1 MCHDAGRP
9 RRSHG
14 PEMSSDAAC
23 GRCSFPVFRKTV
35 SSSLMRIKFRT
46 SSRRMLKCV
55 AKALSSL
62 ALTTAWLFQDVS
74 LSGDDFDDLICKA
87 VHLGIGSCLQNGR
100 PCSPSFDRW
109 RGWFLEQVVFRVQPP
124 PLNRGLSC
132 GLPPRSRRV
141 LAEITVIDCMAVYAQ
156 KGISDSQTTC
166 IRIVGRLHF
175 SQLFLEL
182 LWRILQHTSETIAPH
197 REQRQPCRPQEQHI
211 TSQSRAS
218 SAIRHGGHR
227 PQVE

>member
-1 MCHDAGRP
+1 
-9 RRSHG
+9 
-14 PEMSSDAAC
+14 
-23 GRCSFPVFRKTV
+23 
-35 SSSLMRIKFRT
+35 
-46 SSRRMLKCV
+46 
-55 AKALSSL
+55 
-62 ALTTAWLFQDVS
+62 
-74 LSGDDFDDLICKA
+74 
-87 VHLGIGSCLQNGR
+87 
-100 PCSPSFDRW
+100 
-109 RGWFLEQVVFRVQPP
+109 
-124 PLNRGLSC
+124 
-132 GLPPRSRRV
+132 
-141 LAEITVIDCMAVYAQ
+141 MAVYAQ

-227 PQVE
+227 CRFRFARSRQVANTCRSQRRLNLCRTVCSVSSPSHSRELA